1 MCGFI
6 GQISRNSIIRKN
18 FEKSN
23 QRIVCRG
30 PDKKCNLFSSFQEQF
45 NIDEDFNI
53 GLIFNRLSIIDL
65 YSEFANQ
72 PMVSKHQKSI
82 VMFNGEIYNH
92 NQLRKDLENN
102 GIKFKTKNS
111 DSEVVFNGLS
121 KFGISYIEKFVG
133 QFAIFY
139 LDAENMKIYLIRDR
153 FGQKPLFYSIS
164 QGQVRFSSNL
174 ESLSDFTEKKVDAK
188 SLSHYI
194 NFGVVPSPST
204 IYKNIYKVKPS
215 HYIEIDLNN
224 FKENHIKYWNIENY
238 IGNSVFN
245 DEVFHEKFSKAVK
258 HRLVSDVP
266 VANFLSG
273 GLDSSSIVKK
283 IFELETDSINT
294 FTVGVKNK
302 KYNEA
307 NWAKLVAEKYNTNH
321 KEIFIDSQIKTSLVF
336 DSLNAFDEPYSDPS
350 TIPTY
355 IISKLIS
362 DSFKV
367 AISGDGGDEL
377 LGGYLRTRQV
387 LKRLKL
393 NESLV
398 DFSYGI
404 YPPSL
409 GSGQNLLSRSTN
421 FIKSYSSYFEDLKL
435 LELLNIKKEEANYF
449 YSTNYD
455 LYKNLILSDYN
466 LYLPEMMMLKIDRA
480 SMANSLEVRSP
491 FVDHKLVEYV
501 LSVDSKTFVNNPS
514 KTILKKYMSQDFNE
528 QFLNRKKQGF
538 VFDLENWVFNNINMI
553 DDKFKDGGLIYS
565 INSQILRK
573 LSRNKSRTN
582 ALRLWKLLVIENY
595 LNRK

>member
-1 MCGFI
+1 MFVIYNVNLNLYMGGFI
-6 GQISRNSIIRKN
+6 GQISRNSIIREN

-45 NIDEDFNI
+45 NINEDFNI

-102 GIKFKTKNS
+102 GVKFQTKNS

-174 ESLSDFTEKKVDAK
+174 ESLSDFTDKIVDAK
-188 SLSHYI
+188 SLSQYI

-224 FKENHIKYWNIENY
+224 FKENHIKYWDIENY
-238 IGNSVFN
+238 ICNSVFD

-273 GLDSSSIVKK
+273 GLDSSTIVKK

-294 FTVGVKNK
+294 FTVGVENK

-377 LGGYLRTRQV
+377 LGEYLRTRQV
-387 LKRLKL
+387 LKRLKI
-393 NESLV
+393 NESFV
-398 DFSYGI
+398 DFSYGM

-435 LELLNIKKEEANYF
+435 LELLDIKKRKIIIF
-449 YSTNYD
+449 
-455 LYKNLILSDYN
+455 ILQ
-466 LYLPEMMMLKIDRA
+466 
-480 SMANSLEVRSP
+480 
-491 FVDHKLVEYV
+491 
-501 LSVDSKTFVNNPS
+501 T
-514 KTILKKYMSQDFNE
+514 
-528 QFLNRKKQGF
+528 
-538 VFDLENWVFNNINMI
+538 MI
-553 DDKFKDGGLIYS
+553 YIR
-565 INSQILRK
+565 I
-573 LSRNKSRTN
+573 
-582 ALRLWKLLVIENY
+582 
-595 LNRK
+595 

>member
-6 GQISRNSIIRKN
+6 GQISRNSIIREN

-45 NIDEDFNI
+45 NINEDFNI

-102 GIKFKTKNS
+102 GVKFQTKNS

-174 ESLSDFTEKKVDAK
+174 ESLSDFTDKIVDAK
-188 SLSHYI
+188 SLSQYI

-224 FKENHIKYWNIENY
+224 FKENHIKYWDIENY
-238 IGNSVFN
+238 IGNSVFD

-273 GLDSSSIVKK
+273 GLDSSTIVKK

-294 FTVGVKNK
+294 FTVGVENK

-387 LKRLKL
+387 LKRLKI
-393 NESLV
+393 NESFV
-398 DFSYGI
+398 DFSYGM

-435 LELLNIKKEEANYF
+435 LELLDIKKEEDNYF

-501 LSVDSKTFVNNPS
+501 LSVDSKTFANNPS
-514 KTILKKYMSQDFNE
+514 KTILKKYMSQDFDQ

-538 VFDLENWVFNNINMI
+538 VFDLENWVFNNINLI
-553 DDKFKDGGLIYS
+553 DDNFKDGGLIYS

>member
-6 GQISRNSIIRKN
+6 GQISRNSIIREN

-45 NIDEDFNI
+45 NINEDFNI

-102 GIKFKTKNS
+102 GVKFQTKNS

-174 ESLSDFTEKKVDAK
+174 ESLSDFTDKIVDAK
-188 SLSHYI
+188 SLSQYI

-224 FKENHIKYWNIENY
+224 FKENHIKYWDIENY
-238 IGNSVFN
+238 IGNSVFD

-273 GLDSSSIVKK
+273 GLDSSTIVKK

-294 FTVGVKNK
+294 FTVGVENK

-387 LKRLKL
+387 LKRLKI
-393 NESLV
+393 NESFV
-398 DFSYGI
+398 DFSYGM

-435 LELLNIKKEEANYF
+435 LELLDIKKEEDNYF

-514 KTILKKYMSQDFNE
+514 KTILKKYMSQDFDE

-538 VFDLENWVFNNINMI
+538 VFDLENWVFNNINLI
-553 DDKFKDGGLIYS
+553 DDNFKDGGLIYS